1 MAQVVGYL
9 CSMHETLSSTPNTTK
24 KKKDEMPWLMYS
36 TSFVKKLTNISF
48 IIVIMFIYGIIV
60 LGIKTSSTIF
70 HMEQLGKNLS
80 IEQQ

>member
-1 MAQVVGYL
+1 
-9 CSMHETLSSTPNTTK
+9 
-24 KKKDEMPWLMYS
+24 MYS